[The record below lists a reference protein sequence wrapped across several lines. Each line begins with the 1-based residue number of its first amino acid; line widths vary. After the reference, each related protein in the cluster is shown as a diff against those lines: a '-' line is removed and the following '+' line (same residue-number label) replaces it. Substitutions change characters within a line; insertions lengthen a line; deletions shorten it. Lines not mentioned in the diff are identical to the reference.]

1 MKVVLADG
9 TGVRE
14 FEFIEW
20 IRRQSRFDPAVVPLG
35 PGDDMAAVTC
45 GGEQVLVTVDQ
56 ALEGVH
62 FILAEHGAE
71 AVGAKAMNRNLS
83 DVAAMAALPVAAV
96 AAVALPKGFARKDAE
111 GVYLG
116 LRAAGDAFG
125 CPLVGGDVG
134 AWNGKL
140 AISVTVLA
148 RPAGLRTILRNGAK
162 IGDAI
167 CLTGQLGGAW
177 RSRRHLSFV
186 PRVKEARQLA
196 ARYNLHAMIDIS
208 DGLAGDLAH
217 ICRDSAVGAE
227 VLASAIPIHP
237 DVGNGKEQTRG
248 DNNLSPARRMVM
260 SALSDGEDYELLF
273 TLPDD
278 QAGDLIRTQPLP
290 IPVTRIGMVIEAK
303 ELVLVNEDGK
313 REPLPGAAWQHAT

>member
-1 MKVVLADG
+1 M
-9 TGVRE
+9 RE

-20 IRRQSRFDPAVVPLG
+20 IRQQSRFDPAAVPLG

-62 FILAEHGAE
+62 FILADHGPE

-83 DVAAMAALPVAAV
+83 DVAAMAALPMAAV

-111 GVYLG
+111 GIYLG

-125 CPLVGGDVG
+125 CPVVGGDVS

-148 RPAGLRTILRNGAK
+148 RAAGLRTILRSGAK
-162 IGDAI
+162 VGDAI
-167 CLTGQLGGAW
+167 CVTGQLGGAW
-177 RSRRHLSFV
+177 RSRRHLSFL
-186 PRVKEARQLA
+186 PRIKESRQLA
-196 ARYNLHAMIDIS
+196 ARYNLHSMIDLS

-227 VLASAIPIHP
+227 VLAPAIPIHP
-237 DVGNGKEQTRG
+237 DVGNGKEEAKR
-248 DNNLSPARRMVM
+248 DNNLAPARQRLMA
-260 SALSDGEDYELLF
+260 ALSDGEDYELLF
-273 TLPDD
+273 SLPDD
-278 QAGDLIRTQPLP
+278 QAQDLIRTQPLAV
-290 IPVTRIGMVIEAK
+290 PVTRIGTIIEAK
-303 ELVLVNEDGK
+303 DLVLLNEDGK
-313 REPLPGAAWQHAT
+313 REPLPGVAWQHAT